1 MRDERLLVV
10 DDVPEIGRFVLRVAE
25 EMGYAVNVVGNA
37 KDFRERYSTFQP
49 TAIVL
54 DLVMPEEDGIELLN
68 FLRHEGS
75 TARIVVI
82 SGSDSHNRK
91 LAEKLG
97 LAYGLR
103 IVANLGKPFGLKA
116 LRTALDRAATSQPSD
131 RG

>member
-25 EMGYAVNVVGNA
+25 EMGYAVNVVVNA

-54 DLVMPEEDGIELLN
+54 DLLMPEEDGIELLN

-75 TARIVVI
+75 TAHIVVI
-82 SGSDSHNRK
+82 SGGHSHTRK
-91 LAEKLG
+91 SAEQLG
-97 LAYGLR
+97 LAYELR
-103 IVANLGKPFGLKA
+103 IVANLRKPFRLEV
-116 LRTALDRAATSQPSD
+116 LRTALDPAASRHPGD

>member
-10 DDVPEIGRFVLRVAE
+10 DDVPEIGRFVRRVAE
-25 EMGYAVNVVGNA
+25 EMGYAVDVVGNT

-75 TARIVVI
+75 TAHIVVI
-82 SGSDSHNRK
+82 SGSDGHTRMS
-91 LAEKLG
+91 AEKLG

-116 LRTALDRAATSQPSD
+116 LRTALDRAATSQPSTS
-131 RG
+131 

>member
-1 MRDERLLVV
+1 MRDELLLVV
-10 DDVPEIGRFVLRVAE
+10 DDVPEIGRFVRRVAE
-25 EMGYAVNVVGNA
+25 EMGYAVEVVENGN
-37 KDFRERYSTFQP
+37 DFRERYSTFQP

-75 TARIVVI
+75 TAHIVVI
-82 SGSDSHNRK
+82 SGSESHTRNS
-91 LAEKLG
+91 AERLG

-103 IVANLGKPFGLKA
+103 IVASLRKPFGIKA

>member
-10 DDVPEIGRFVLRVAE
+10 DDVPEIGGFVRRVAR
-25 EMGYAVNVVGNA
+25 EMGYAVDVVENGN
-37 KDFRERYSTFQP
+37 DFRERHSTFQP

-82 SGSDSHNRK
+82 SGRDSHIRK
-91 LAEKLG
+91 SAEKLG

-103 IVANLGKPFGLKA
+103 IVANLRKPFGLKA
-116 LRTALDRAATSQPSD
+116 LRTALGRAATSQPSD

>member
-10 DDVPEIGRFVLRVAE
+10 DDDPKIGRVVRRVAE
-25 EMGYAVNVVGNA
+25 EMDYAVDVVENA
-37 KDFRERYSTFQP
+37 KDFKERYGTFQP

-54 DLVMPEEDGIELLN
+54 DLMMPEEDGIELLN

-82 SGSDSHNRK
+82 SGIDSRTRK
-91 LAEKLG
+91 AAGNLG

-103 IVANLGKPFGLKA
+103 IAANLRKPIGIKA
-116 LRTALDRAATSQPSD
+116 LRTALDPAAFRHPGD